1 MVLTE
6 WGQWVVAV
14 VQAGRLLLLP
24 EQILQL
30 DDLRKRIWEIYN
42 EWVRVVNATRIIV
55 SPSPPTRADCSPH
68 IPVIPSCHHGDSDP
82 HGASAHRQAS
92 ATTCRDPL

>member
-42 EWVRVVNATRIIV
+42 EWVSHPARRPDV
-55 SPSPPTRADCSPH
+55 
-68 IPVIPSCHHGDSDP
+68 
-82 HGASAHRQAS
+82 
-92 ATTCRDPL
+92 